1 MEAADIH
8 MPAASTV
15 ITTEYEMSLGKVVEK
30 IPGSRR
36 KVVGGGG

>member
-8 MPAASTV
+8 MPTASAV
-15 ITTEYEMSLGKVVEK
+15 IATEYKVFLGKVVEK

>member
-8 MPAASTV
+8 MPTASD
-15 ITTEYEMSLGKVVEK
+15 IIATEYEVSLVKVVEK